1 MHNKQII
8 RLTESE
14 LHNIIKESVEYI
26 LQEEMMNE
34 KFGDGARNF
43 LSNVKTA
50 VKGGKQAL
58 KAKKN
63 IDRGTDKFIQSQWI
77 EDLRSKENP
86 IVRNLENTAAE
97 EARETYEL
105 YKQYQQQANALLNK
119 YKKMI
124 KEYNLEKTAPGQVKS
139 KPIEKPAYDNA
150 TTQMD
155 NEEKYKGDYNF
166 NFIKQF
172 RDKHSG
178 IYDQPF
184 MTMRGGGRGY

>member
-34 KFGDGARNF
+34 KFGDGLRNF
-43 LSNVKTA
+43 VGNVKTA
-50 VKGGKQAL
+50 YKGGQQAL

-63 IDRGTDKFIQSQWI
+63 IDRGTNNFIQSQTI
-77 EDLRSKENP
+77 EDWRSKEYP
-86 IVRNLENTAAE
+86 FVKGYENTAAE
-97 EARETYEL
+97 EARETYQL

-124 KEYNLEKTAPGQVKS
+124 KEYDLEKTAPGQVKS
-139 KPIEKPAYDNA
+139 KQKPAYFNA

-155 NEEKYKGDYNF
+155 NEKKSRGNYNI
-166 NFIKQF
+166 NFRKQL

-178 IYDQPF
+178 VYEQPF
-184 MTMRGGGRGY
+184 VSTRAGGRKY

>member
-34 KFGDGARNF
+34 KFGDGLRNF
-43 LSNVKTA
+43 ASNVKTA
-50 VKGGKQAL
+50 YKGGKQAL

-63 IDRGTDKFIQSQWI
+63 VDRGTDNFIQSQAI
-77 EDLRSKENP
+77 ENLRSQENP
-86 IVRNLENTAAE
+86 FVKGYENTAAE
-97 EARETYEL
+97 EARETYQL

-119 YKKMI
+119 YKKLI
-124 KEYNLEKTAPGQVKS
+124 KEYDLEKTAPGQVKS
-139 KPIEKPAYDNA
+139 KPIEKPAYNNA
-150 TTQMD
+150 TTRMD
-155 NEEKYKGDYNF
+155 NKEKYNGDYNF
-166 NFIKQF
+166 NFRQKF
-172 RDKHSG
+172 RDRHSG